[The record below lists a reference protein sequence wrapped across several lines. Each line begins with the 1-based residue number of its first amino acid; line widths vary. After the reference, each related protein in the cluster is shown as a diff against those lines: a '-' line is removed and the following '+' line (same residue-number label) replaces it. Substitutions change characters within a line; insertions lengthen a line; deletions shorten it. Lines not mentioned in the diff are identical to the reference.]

1 MSECDVLKLFEM
13 TLEQRNILTLK
24 FHIHSHNIVFEDKNS
39 IDSYS
44 SKGFV
49 YTGWSFPQFCHFKLK
64 FLAGAGFFIEQN
76 LFYFHTFIQVTC
88 DKKQN
93 CKFQNGW

>member
-64 FLAGAGFFIEQN
+64 FLGCCPTG
-76 LFYFHTFIQVTC
+76 
-88 DKKQN
+88 
-93 CKFQNGW
+93 